1 MKKQNLVQ
9 MVESIQSSFQIGRA
23 YKSDDNT
30 TSKIVLNE
38 RVTAIPQMVRL
49 ELVDRGGSWVVEKIE
64 DYKERTKELTKAL
77 KEMGLEGEIEGKE
90 VSKIASEAINQI
102 VGNK

>member
-9 MVESIQSSFQIGRA
+9 MVESIQSSFQIGMV

-49 ELVDRGGSWVVEKIE
+49 ELVNRGGNWVVEKIE
-64 DYKERTKELTKAL
+64 DYKERTEELTKAL
-77 KEMGLEGEIEGKE
+77 KEMGLEGEIGGKK
-90 VSKIASEAINQI
+90 VSKLASEAINQI